1 MIISHNLTALNTM
14 NKLKQKDLAVS
25 KSLGKLSSGLRING
39 ASDDA
44 AGLAISEKMRGQ
56 IRGLNQASRN
66 IQDGISLIQVADGAM
81 QEIHS
86 MLQRMNELAVQ
97 ASNGT
102 YSGSDRLNIQSE
114 VEQLIEEIDEIAG
127 NTGFNGIKLLNGNN
141 EKTEKTE
148 KTGSVVSVNNPPNNK
163 LITISSPVGTSVSE
177 ILNNLL
183 TVFNE
188 AKNGQVG
195 DSDSKRVSSK
205 FTLSIN
211 NDELSIV
218 CDTGDGF
225 LLSGG
230 SPNLF
235 YQGYIGGSY
244 KYKFTEFI
252 NENDF
257 INIMDIGGANG
268 GDTLKFNF
276 SSISK
281 EPEEQK
287 EQKGLTLQIGANSGE
302 TLNIK
307 LPNVTTSAIGI
318 SSIDVSTIPNA
329 ESSLSSISA
338 AIDKVSAERARMG
351 AYQNRLEHSRNNVV
365 TYAENLTAAE
375 SRIRDV
381 DMAKEMME
389 LMKNQIFTQAGQAML
404 LQTNTQPQA
413 ILQLLK

>member
-14 NKLKQKDLAVS
+14 NNLKRKDIAVS

-39 ASDDA
+39 APDDA

-56 IRGLNQASRN
+56 IRGLNQASKN
-66 IQDGISLIQVADGAM
+66 IQDGISLIQTADGAM
-81 QEIHS
+81 QEIQS

-97 ASNGT
+97 ASNST
-102 YSGSDRLNIQSE
+102 YTDSNRVNIQSE
-114 VEQLIEEIDEIAG
+114 VEQLKEEIDEIAG
-127 NTGFNGIKLLNGNN
+127 NTEFNGIKLLNGN
-141 EKTEKTE
+141 TEKT
-148 KTGSVVSVNNPPNNK
+148 SAVVSVDNPPNNK
-163 LITISSPVGTSVSE
+163 LVTITSPAGTSVSE

-183 TVFNE
+183 TLFNE
-188 AKNGQVG
+188 VKGGQLG

-211 NDELSIV
+211 NDELSIR

-225 LLSGG
+225 GLSGG

-235 YQGYIGGSY
+235 YQGYTGGSY
-244 KYKFTEFI
+244 IYKFTEFI

-257 INIMDIGGANG
+257 IYISDIGGTYG

-276 SSISK
+276 SSIS
-281 EPEEQK
+281 ED
-287 EQKGLTLQIGANSGE
+287 QKGVTLQIGANSGE
-302 TLNIK
+302 TLDIN
-307 LPNVTTSAIGI
+307 LPNVTSTAIGI
-318 SSIDVSTIPNA
+318 SSIDVSTISNA

-351 AYQNRLEHSRNNVV
+351 AYQNRLEHSQNNVLN
-365 TYAENLTAAE
+365 YAENLTTAE
-375 SRIRDV
+375 SRIRDA
-381 DMAKEMME
+381 DMAKEIME
-389 LMKNQIFTQAGQAML
+389 LTKNQIFTQAGQAMF
-404 LQTNTQPQA
+404 LQANTQPQT